1 MLQEVFN
8 AFGLRENINSAV
20 PFGSGLINHTWKI
33 GANGNT
39 FILQRLNQE
48 IFKNPE
54 AIAHNIDVTGKYLK
68 QHYPDYLFVLPVK
81 STSGNDFFWDK
92 DNGYFRLMP
101 FVENSHTID
110 VVKDLQLAFEAAKQF
125 GKFTRLLSDFDSSQL
140 KITLPEFH
148 NLSLRYQQFEEALV
162 NGNKNRIQQSEKLIA
177 AIIANKYIAD
187 AFENIKLNKEFK
199 LRVTHHDTKISNV
212 LFNENN
218 KGVCV
223 IDLDTLMPGYF
234 ISDVGDM
241 LRTYLSPVSEEEKD
255 FSGIEIRDDY
265 FLAIVR
271 GYLGELKDKL
281 SEQEIQHFVYAGKF
295 MTYMQAI
302 RFLTDYINDDIYYGS
317 KYEKHNFV
325 RAGNQLTVLKKLTDK
340 EDALQQLVSDFIA
353 LPTPVNQR

>member
-8 AFGLRENINSAV
+8 AFGLKENISSAV

-33 GANGNT
+33 GTNGNT
-39 FILQRLNQE
+39 FILQRINHHV
-48 IFKNPE
+48 FNNPE
-54 AIAHNIDVTGKYLK
+54 AIAHNLRVTGKYLAE
-68 QHYPDYLFVLPVK
+68 HYPDYLFILPVK
-81 STSGNDFFWDK
+81 STAGRDFFWDK
-92 DNGYFRLMP
+92 ENGYFRLMP

-110 VVKDLQLAFEAAKQF
+110 VVMDLQLAFEAAKQF
-125 GKFTRLLSDFDSSQL
+125 GKFARLLSDFKPGLL
-140 KITLPEFH
+140 KITLPDFH
-148 NLSLRYQQFEEALV
+148 NLSLRYQQFEEALI
-162 NGNKNRIQQSEKLIA
+162 NGNKTRIRQSEQLIA

-187 AFENIKLNKEFK
+187 VFEDIKRNKEFK

-218 KGVCV
+218 KGICV

-234 ISDVGDM
+234 ISDAGDM

-255 FSGIEIRDDY
+255 FSKIEIRDDY
-265 FLAIVR
+265 FLAITK

-302 RFLTDYINDDIYYGS
+302 RFLTDYINNDTYYGS
-317 KYEKHNFV
+317 KYEGHNLV
-325 RAGNQLTVLKKLTDK
+325 RAGNQLALLKKLIDK
-340 EDALQQLVSDFIA
+340 EDVLQQLVSDFII
-353 LPTPVNQR
+353 LQTP